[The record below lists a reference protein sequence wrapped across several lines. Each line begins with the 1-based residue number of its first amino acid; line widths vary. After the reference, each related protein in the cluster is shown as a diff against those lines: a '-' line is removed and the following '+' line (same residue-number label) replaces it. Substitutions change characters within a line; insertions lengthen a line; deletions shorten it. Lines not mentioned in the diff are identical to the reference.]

1 MNLCIRWWVTLVVV
15 AGTGAAGVPA
25 RDAAPQVREEADVAV
40 ERRDRTGFFLQQ
52 HASFLERGRSGP
64 VDVLFLGDSITAGW
78 ARVPH
83 IWDRYYGHRRA
94 ANFGIGGDRTQHVLW
109 RIENGELDTIA
120 PKVVVLML
128 GTNNSGSHSSAEI
141 VAAMEKLVDAI
152 RTKVPETKVLLLAIF
167 PRGARKDAEGRI
179 TPAAEADAT
188 RRMQVIAEV
197 NAALARL
204 DDGRQVRFVDAGG
217 VFLGQDGRIPF
228 SIMPDQLHL
237 SPAGYQL
244 WADAMEPILQELLGE
259 TAGPAP
265 AKSKE

>member
-1 MNLCIRWWVTLVVV
+1 VIARIRLLVTLV
-15 AGTGAAGVPA
+15 ALAAAGPPA
-25 RDAAPQVREEADVAV
+25 VCAQDAAPPVREEADVPV
-40 ERRDRTGFFLQQ
+40 ERRDRTGFFLRQ
-52 HASFLERGRSGP
+52 HESFVARARSGP
-64 VDVLFLGDSITAGW
+64 VDLLFLGDSITAGW

-109 RIENGELDTIA
+109 RIESGELDTIA

-128 GTNNSGSHSSAEI
+128 GTNNSGSHSAAEI
-141 VAAMEKLVDAI
+141 VGAMEKLVGAI

-179 TPAAEADAT
+179 TPAAEADAA
-188 RRMQVIAEV
+188 RRLGVIAEI

-204 DDGRQVRFVDAGG
+204 DDGRHVRFLDVGG

-244 WADAMEPILQELLGE
+244 WADAMEPTLQALLGE

-265 AKSKE
+265 AKSSE

>member
-1 MNLCIRWWVTLVVV
+1 MNSRIRRLMTLLALAAV
-15 AGTGAAGVPA
+15 GAAGLLA
-25 RDAAPQVREEADVAV
+25 QDAAPPAREEADVPV
-40 ERRDRTGFFLQQ
+40 ERRDRTGHFLRQ
-52 HASFLERGRSGP
+52 HESFLARGRSGP
-64 VDVLFLGDSITAGW
+64 VDLLFLGDSITAGW

-128 GTNNSGSHSSAEI
+128 GTNNSGSHSAAEI
-141 VAAMEKLVDAI
+141 VAAMEKLVGAI

-167 PRGARKDAEGRI
+167 PRGPRKDAEGRL
-179 TPAAEADAT
+179 TSGAEADAA
-188 RRMQVIAEV
+188 RRMRVIAEV
-197 NAALARL
+197 NAGLARL
-204 DDGRQVRFVDAGG
+204 ADGRYVRFLDVGG

-244 WADAMEPILQELLGE
+244 WADAMEPVLKELLGE
-259 TAGPAP
+259 TEAA
-265 AKSKE
+265 SKHE